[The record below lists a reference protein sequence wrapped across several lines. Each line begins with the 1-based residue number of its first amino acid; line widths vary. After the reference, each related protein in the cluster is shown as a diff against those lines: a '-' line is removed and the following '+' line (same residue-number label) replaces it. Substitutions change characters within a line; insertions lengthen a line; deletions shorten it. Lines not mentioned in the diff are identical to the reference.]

1 MADPVRIPC
10 VLMRGGTSR
19 AAFFLRSD
27 LPAEPGPRDAV
38 LIAAMGAGHEL
49 QVDGI
54 GGGNPVT
61 SKVAIVGPSSRPG
74 ADVDYLFAQVG
85 IRERSVDLSPICGNI
100 LAAVGPFAIEA
111 GLVPAGDGT
120 TTVRVHNVNTG
131 KVVEAEVATPGRRVT
146 YEGETAI
153 AGVPGTGAAIH
164 LAFLDAAGAKTS
176 ALLPTGRPV
185 DLIDGVPVSCVDAAT
200 PVVLVRAADLGKSGR
215 EPAAHYLADTAFMTR
230 LERLRVAAGRAMGLP
245 DAAER
250 VIPKP
255 VLLAAAAEG
264 GALCARYFTP
274 HECHKAL
281 AIGGAVAIATAV
293 ATPGT
298 IAAALAGP
306 ARPPTTVDI
315 EHPSGRLPVR
325 LATRPGDGVPVAGV
339 VRTARRLFEGR
350 ILVRHADLVTARAAA

>member
-1 MADPVRIPC
+1 MADPVSIPC

-27 LPAEPGPRDAV
+27 LPAEPGLRDAV

-61 SKVAIVGPSSRPG
+61 GKAAIVGPSSRPG

-85 IRERSVDLSPICGNI
+85 ARKRALDLSPICGNI

-131 KVVEAEVATPGRRVT
+131 EIVEAEVATPGRRVT

-164 LAFLDAAGAKTS
+164 LAFLDAAGAKTG

-185 DLIDGVPVSCVDAAT
+185 DPIAVVPVSCVDAAT
-200 PVVLVRAADLGKSGR
+200 PVVLVRAADLG
-215 EPAAHYLADTAFMTR
+215 P
-230 LERLRVAAGRAMGLP
+230 
-245 DAAER
+245 
-250 VIPKP
+250 
-255 VLLAAAAEG
+255 
-264 GALCARYFTP
+264 
-274 HECHKAL
+274 
-281 AIGGAVAIATAV
+281 
-293 ATPGT
+293 
-298 IAAALAGP
+298 
-306 ARPPTTVDI
+306 
-315 EHPSGRLPVR
+315 
-325 LATRPGDGVPVAGV
+325 
-339 VRTARRLFEGR
+339 
-350 ILVRHADLVTARAAA
+350 ARAAA

>member
-1 MADPVRIPC
+1 
-10 VLMRGGTSR
+10 
-19 AAFFLRSD
+19 
-27 LPAEPGPRDAV
+27 
-38 LIAAMGAGHEL
+38 
-49 QVDGI
+49 
-54 GGGNPVT
+54 
-61 SKVAIVGPSSRPG
+61 
-74 ADVDYLFAQVG
+74 
-85 IRERSVDLSPICGNI
+85 
-100 LAAVGPFAIEA
+100 
-111 GLVPAGDGT
+111 
-120 TTVRVHNVNTG
+120 
-131 KVVEAEVATPGRRVT
+131 
-146 YEGETAI
+146 
-153 AGVPGTGAAIH
+153 
-164 LAFLDAAGAKTS
+164 
-176 ALLPTGRPV
+176 
-185 DLIDGVPVSCVDAAT
+185 
-200 PVVLVRAADLGKSGR
+200 VVLVRAADLGKTGH

-230 LERLRVAAGRAMGLP
+230 LERLRVAAGRAMGFP

-264 GALCARYFTP
+264 GTLRARYFTP

-350 ILVRHADLVTARAAA
+350 VLVRLADLVTARAAA